1 MIFFSTSVV
10 LMIWIIF
17 NELNYPNEFD
27 YLIKNLSFQDKTR
40 AFSVKENLYLGVY
53 GKVDKAF

>member
-1 MIFFSTSVV
+1 
-10 LMIWIIF
+10 MIWIIF

-27 YLIKNLSFQDKTR
+27 YLIKNLSFQEKTR